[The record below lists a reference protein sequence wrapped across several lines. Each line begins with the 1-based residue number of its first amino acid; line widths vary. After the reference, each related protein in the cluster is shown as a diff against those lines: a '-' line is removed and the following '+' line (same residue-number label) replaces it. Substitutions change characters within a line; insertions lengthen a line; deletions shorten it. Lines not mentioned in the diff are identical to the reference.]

1 MRKPVGLDLNG
12 WHDFGCRDWS
22 VEEPDE
28 TLASPVTIDGGFGSV
43 IVEHRDVRVGGA
55 QGILSPIGRG
65 NGWGEVGA
73 MEKRR
78 RLTEHWSS
86 FLVGMPLDTF
96 PGDIRAAVDALSVQ
110 A

>member
-43 IVEHRDVRVGGA
+43 IVEHRDVRVGGPQA
-55 QGILSPIGRG
+55 ILSPIGRG
-65 NGWGEVGA
+65 NGWGE
-73 MEKRR
+73 KFPLQRQRR
-78 RLTEHWSS
+78 ISLKN
-86 FLVGMPLDTF
+86 
-96 PGDIRAAVDALSVQ
+96 
-110 A
+110 